1 MVVTEALVGLAMGAI
16 ASLPMLSLEMSGVM
30 MGQSMGLGLARV
42 YNPDSDIDADVTGQ
56 FLYYI
61 GAGIFIAM
69 GGLEQLMGGVIES
82 FARVPLGGFEVGKA
96 PLDLLTG
103 TLTSGFD
110 LAIRVAAPVTGIVL
124 LLVIVIGVMG
134 KTMPQINVM
143 SVGFAVK
150 IIAGLAMLTL
160 ALYAVGNAVGDDVA
174 ATLTNVLRWV
184 RGL

>member
-1 MVVTEALVGLAMGAI
+1 
-16 ASLPMLSLEMSGVM
+16 
-30 MGQSMGLGLARV
+30 
-42 YNPDSDIDADVTGQ
+42 
-56 FLYYI
+56 
-61 GAGIFIAM
+61 
-69 GGLEQLMGGVIES
+69 
-82 FARVPLGGFEVGKA
+82 
-96 PLDLLTG
+96 
-103 TLTSGFD
+103 
-110 LAIRVAAPVTGIVL
+110 VAAPVTGIVL